1 MTAGRTHPLR
11 KGTSSST
18 CILLGRPSLC
28 SRSAQSTRTAR
39 AVKTCN
45 WTGPAAAKR
54 LPRQGETAALRTWAG
69 TSETGPLA
77 LEPRLQ
83 PAEAVLQEKLY
94 LRERAVAAGNQL
106 PGALCSAHPCLR
118 PTCVS
123 FGRQHGAGHQFVGG
137 WGGGASSQKALRART
152 HFLLVRTSSGL
163 PTPQPISDERA
174 DQSGCRVNLLQ
185 STP

>member
-45 WTGPAAAKR
+45 WAGPAAAKR

-83 PAEAVLQEKLY
+83 AAEAVLQEKLY
-94 LRERAVAAGNQL
+94 LRERAVAAGNRL
-106 PGALCSAHPCLR
+106 PGALRSAHPCLR
-118 PTCVS
+118 PTCAS
-123 FGRQHGAGHQFVGG
+123 LGRQHGAGHQFRRG
-137 WGGGASSQKALRART
+137 
-152 HFLLVRTSSGL
+152 GL
-163 PTPQPISDERA
+163 PPRRPCELVLTSYWSAPARA
-174 DQSGCRVNLLQ
+174 CLPLNQLVTREPTNQAAESIFYKA
-185 STP
+185 PPK